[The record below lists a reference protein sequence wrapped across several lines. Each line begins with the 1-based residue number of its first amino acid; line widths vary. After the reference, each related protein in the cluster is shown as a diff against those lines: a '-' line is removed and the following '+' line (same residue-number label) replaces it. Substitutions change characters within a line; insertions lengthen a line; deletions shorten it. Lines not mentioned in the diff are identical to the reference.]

1 MRLALAPEHRA
12 GVDELGHMDAPLRP
26 HQDVAAIIAY
36 ESRLAPAAGPASEVR
51 LSLPVKALYVIA
63 VSPVM
68 PFHSLREMS
77 DIDVRAL
84 YLHLKSTPVPS

>member
-1 MRLALAPEHRA
+1 M
-12 GVDELGHMDAPLRP
+12 
-26 HQDVAAIIAY
+26 
-36 ESRLAPAAGPASEVR
+36 
-51 LSLPVKALYVIA
+51 KALYVIA

-84 YLHLKSTPVPS
+84 YLHLKSMPVPS